1 MMSPSGS
8 PFRILTVC
16 TGNICRSP
24 AAERLLR
31 RALAD
36 SPAEQPI
43 EVGSAGVHAVV
54 GHPIQEQ
61 MAALLRA
68 DAVVADGFEARQLTP
83 DLVRSAD
90 LVLVADRTH
99 RESVLRLVPAA
110 LRRTFMMKEFVRLAG
125 QLPSNGGPAA
135 IDDRLRWLIGQVPM
149 MRGRNPVSEGAD
161 DILDPF
167 GGTADDYR
175 EAYLDVRRAVTAL
188 VGD

>member
-61 MAALLRA
+61 MAALLQA
-68 DAVVADGFEARQLTP
+68 DGVNAGGFEARQLTP

-90 LVLVADRTH
+90 LVLAADRTH

-110 LRRTFMMKEFVRLAG
+110 LRRTFMMKEFVRLAT
-125 QLPSNGGPAA
+125 QLPSNDGPATM
-135 IDDRLRWLIGQVPM
+135 DDRLRWLIVQVPM
-149 MRGRNPVSEGAD
+149 MRGRNLVPEGAD
-161 DILDPF
+161 DIIDPF
-167 GGTADDYR
+167 GGTPGDYR
-175 EAYLDVRRAVTAL
+175 AAYLDVRKAVAAL
-188 VGD
+188 AGD